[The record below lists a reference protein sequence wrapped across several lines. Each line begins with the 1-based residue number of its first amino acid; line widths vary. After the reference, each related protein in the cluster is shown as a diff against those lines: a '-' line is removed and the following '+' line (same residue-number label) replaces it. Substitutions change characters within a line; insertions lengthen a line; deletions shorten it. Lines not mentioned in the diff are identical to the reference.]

1 MVVAVSGD
9 GNTGSGDAASRNT
22 TDRIGRVFVRSL
34 HLNLSEGDLDYGQK
48 LDEVVGLDSLAV
60 IEFVTA
66 LEKEFGIT
74 MEPERLRLDLVRDL
88 PKLAAYVEE
97 RVSKV
102 RRPID

>member
-1 MVVAVSGD
+1 M
-9 GNTGSGDAASRNT
+9 
-22 TDRIGRVFVRSL
+22 RSL

-48 LDEVVGLDSLAV
+48 LDEMVGLDSLAV

-74 MEPERLRLDLVRDL
+74 MEPELLRLDLVRDL
-88 PKLAAYVEE
+88 PQLAAYVED

-102 RRPID
+102 RPPKD